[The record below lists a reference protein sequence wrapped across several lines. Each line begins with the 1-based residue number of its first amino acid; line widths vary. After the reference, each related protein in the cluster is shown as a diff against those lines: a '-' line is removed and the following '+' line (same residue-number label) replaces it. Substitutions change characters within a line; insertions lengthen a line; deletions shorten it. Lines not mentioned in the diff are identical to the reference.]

1 MTNIDIGIFSRTFTR
16 PTLDGVLNAVAAHGL
31 SHVHFNLKSA
41 GVENLP
47 DEIPDALCARIRR
60 SFETSGIV
68 MTSISGTFNAIHPD
82 IGQRELD
89 TQSACRIIQSS
100 RRMGTSTVSLC
111 TGSRD
116 PGDMWRRHPG
126 NQLPDAWQDLLATL
140 GRLLSVAES
149 SGVVLGI
156 EPETNNVVDS
166 ALKARR
172 LLDELR
178 SPNLKIIMDGAN
190 LFHGLEIAGMQ
201 DVLTE
206 AFDLLAPDI
215 VMVHA
220 KDITG
225 DPTHTHQAAG
235 TGKLDW
241 RTYCRLLKQNNY
253 EGVVILH
260 NLRETEVATSVG
272 FLEERLAEWYP
283 EMRSAKPAERPLSNE
298 VL

>member
-1 MTNIDIGIFSRTFTR
+1 
-16 PTLDGVLNAVAAHGL
+16 
-31 SHVHFNLKSA
+31 LKSA
-41 GVENLP
+41 GVENRP
-47 DEIPDALCARIRR
+47 DEIPDPLCARIRR
-60 SFETSGIV
+60 TFETSGIV

-82 IGQRELD
+82 IRQRELD
-89 TQSACRIIQSS
+89 TQRACRIIESC

-116 PGDMWRRHPG
+116 PDDMWRRHPD

-140 GRLLSVAES
+140 ARLLPVAES

-178 SPNLKIIMDGAN
+178 SPNLKIILDGAN
-190 LFHGLEIAGMQ
+190 LFDGVEVSRMQ

-206 AFDLLAPDI
+206 AFDLLAANI

-235 TGKLDW
+235 TGTLDW

-260 NLRETEVATSVG
+260 NLREAEVNTSIA
-272 FLEERLAEWYP
+272 FLEDRLAEWYP
-283 EMRSAKPAERPLSNE
+283 EIRSGKSADVVIEHGQ
-298 VL
+298 

>member
-1 MTNIDIGIFSRTFTR
+1 VTNIEIGIFSRTFTR
-16 PTLDGVLNAVAAHGL
+16 TTLEQVLDAVGAHGL
-31 SHVHFNLKSA
+31 SHVHFNLNSA
-41 GVENLP
+41 GVANLP
-47 DEIPDALCARIRR
+47 EEIGDHLCARIRR
-60 SFETSGIV
+60 TFETRGFV

-82 IGQRELD
+82 ARQRELD
-89 TQSACRIIQSS
+89 TRRACRIIESCRS
-100 RRMGTSTVSLC
+100 MGTSTVSLC

-116 PGDMWRRHPG
+116 PLDMWRRHPD

-140 GRLLSVAES
+140 GRLLPVAES
-149 SGVVLGI
+149 SGVILGI

-166 ALKARR
+166 AVKARR

-190 LFHGLEIAGMQ
+190 LFEGLEVDRMQ

-206 AFDLLAPDI
+206 AFDLLAADI

-241 RTYCRLLKQNNY
+241 NTYCRLLKQNNY
-253 EGVVILH
+253 AGVVILH
-260 NLRETEVATSVG
+260 NLREAEVKTSIA
-272 FLEERLAEWYP
+272 FLEDHLADWYP
-283 EMRSAKPAERPLSNE
+283 GMRAEKRPMS
-298 VL
+298 VLEQDH